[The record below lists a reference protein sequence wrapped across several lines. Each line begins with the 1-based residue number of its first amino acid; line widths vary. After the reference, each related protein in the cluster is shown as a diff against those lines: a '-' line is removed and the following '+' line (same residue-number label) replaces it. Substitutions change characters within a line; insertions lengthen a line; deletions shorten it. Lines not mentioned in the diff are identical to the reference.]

1 MREDVEDR
9 RVNKGKMGKNNMTNK
24 LNIKNSLFVTV
35 KMIRYNLRIIFANK
49 FIWFLIAAF
58 AFFMFVAIIT
68 VYNGGNLSEGSI
80 YDILF
85 FPGILLIFYPSVFG
99 IQNDDDSRMLE
110 ILFGIPNYRY
120 KIWLVRLLM
129 IYILVYVITILFAA
143 VASVLL
149 FKINIFE
156 MAYQLM
162 YPVIFLGSMAF
173 MFSTIIKNGN
183 GTAVAMILI
192 GVGLLM
198 LTNVFERTQWNV
210 FLNPFEIPRN
220 LNEVIWEGIITKNR
234 IFLAISMIV
243 FILYGL
249 FNLQKREKFI

>member
-1 MREDVEDR
+1 
-9 RVNKGKMGKNNMTNK
+9 MTRK
-24 LNIKNSLFVTV
+24 LNITNNLFISI

-49 FIWFLIAAF
+49 FIWFLIAALV
-58 AFFMFVAIIT
+58 FFLFVSIQT
-68 VYNGGNLSEGSI
+68 VLNRGNLSDGSI
-80 YDILF
+80 YEILL
-85 FPGILLIFYPSVFG
+85 FPAILLIFYPSVFG

-120 KIWLVRLLM
+120 KVWLVRLMM
-129 IYILVYVITILFAA
+129 IYILVYLITLLFAA
-143 VASVLL
+143 LASFLL
-149 FKINIFE
+149 LKVNIFE

-183 GTAVAMILI
+183 GTAVVMVLIGIALLILI
-192 GVGLLM
+192 DAV
-198 LTNVFERTQWNV
+198 ERTQWNI

-220 LNEVIWEGIITKNR
+220 LNQVIWEGIISKNR
-234 IFLAISMIV
+234 IFMGIGMIV

-249 FNLQKREKFI
+249 FNLQKREKFV

>member
-1 MREDVEDR
+1 
-9 RVNKGKMGKNNMTNK
+9 MTNK
-24 LNIKNSLFVTV
+24 LNIKNRLFILI

-58 AFFMFVAIIT
+58 VFFMFVSIIT

-80 YDILF
+80 YNILF

-99 IQNDDDSRMLE
+99 IQNDDDSSMLE

-120 KIWLVRLLM
+120 KVWLIRLLM
-129 IYILVYVITILFAA
+129 IYILVYVITLLFAT

-192 GVGLLM
+192 GVALLM
-198 LTNVFERTQWNV
+198 LIDLMERTQWNV
-210 FLNPFEIPRN
+210 FLNPFEIPQN